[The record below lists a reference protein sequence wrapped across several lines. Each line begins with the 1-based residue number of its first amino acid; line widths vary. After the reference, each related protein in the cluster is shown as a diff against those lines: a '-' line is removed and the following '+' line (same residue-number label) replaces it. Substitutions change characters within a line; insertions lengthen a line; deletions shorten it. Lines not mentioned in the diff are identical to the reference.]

1 MKNLLLIITLLPFIS
16 FSQSPNFSEDIAP
29 IFYNKCTQ
37 CHHSGGVA
45 PFSLIDY
52 PTAFA
57 FSNSGAISYMV
68 SNGLMPPWPPDSTYQ
83 NYAHERTLNQN
94 EIDLIIDWANIGSPE
109 GNPALAPPEP
119 IYNNE
124 NILSNPDLILKIPQY
139 TSTASS
145 EDEYVC
151 FTLPTGLIN
160 DKKIKAIEI
169 VPGNRQIVHHTL
181 AFVDNNQLP
190 SVINDCMGVDG
201 KLIST
206 YAPGMEPVIFPN
218 TDNVKMGMTIEANS
232 NIILQMHYPAGSIG
246 QVDSTAIHLF
256 FYDDNAQNIREVFI
270 ERLLEN
276 WNLFIPAN
284 NISSF
289 NASYPLG
296 NNFLVDDYSLL
307 AILPHMHLLGKD
319 IESYSVNASYDTIP
333 LVKINNWDFEW
344 QQFYFFKNLIKL
356 DVGTKLHSKANFDN
370 TSNNIHNP
378 NTPPVDVYA
387 GEATTDEMFV
397 NYLMYTYYE
406 SGDENLDLESMMALT
421 IQEFNESLSHNAYPN
436 PTKNAITFEFKG
448 NDANL
453 KIWNILGEKVLDKR
467 IFSKEPQS
475 VKKLES
481 GVYVY
486 QIKNNNGVANRKLII
501 F

>member
-1 MKNLLLIITLLPFIS
+1 
-16 FSQSPNFSEDIAP
+16 
-29 IFYNKCTQ
+29 
-37 CHHSGGVA
+37 
-45 PFSLIDY
+45 
-52 PTAFA
+52 
-57 FSNSGAISYMV
+57 
-68 SNGLMPPWPPDSTYQ
+68 MPPWPADSTYQ

-94 EIDLIIDWANIGSPE
+94 EIDLIVDWANIGSPE
-109 GNPALAPPEP
+109 GNPAFTPPVP

-151 FTLPTGLIN
+151 FTLPTGLVS

-181 AFVDNNQLP
+181 AFVDNIQLP
-190 SVINDCMGVDG
+190 SLINDCMGING

-256 FYDDNAQNIREVFI
+256 FYEDNTQNIREVFI

-289 NASYPLG
+289 NAAYPLG
-296 NNFLVDDYSLL
+296 NNFLTDDYSLL

-319 IESYSVNASYDTIP
+319 IESYSVNSNYDTIP
-333 LVKINNWDFEW
+333 LIKINNWDFEW

-356 DVGTKLHSKANFDN
+356 DVGTKLHSKATFDN
-370 TSNNIHNP
+370 TANNIHNP
-378 NTPPVDVYA
+378 NTPPVDVFA
-387 GEATTDEMFV
+387 GEATSDEMFV

-421 IQEFNESLSHNAYPN
+421 TQDFNEFLSHNIYPN
-436 PTKNAITFEFKG
+436 PSKNTVTFEFKG
-448 NDANL
+448 IDANL
-453 KIWNILGEKVLDKR
+453 KIWNILGEKVLEKR
-467 IFSKEPQS
+467 IFSKQPQS
-475 VKKLES
+475 IKKLES

-486 QIKNNNGVANRKLII
+486 QIKNNNGVANKKLII

>member
-1 MKNLLLIITLLPFIS
+1 MKNLLFSLILIPFIS

-29 IFYNKCTQ
+29 IFYNKCTE

-52 PTAFA
+52 ATASA

-68 SNGLMPPWPPDSTYQ
+68 SNGLMPPWPADSTYQ

-94 EIDLIIDWANIGSPE
+94 EIDLILDWANIGSPE
-109 GNPALAPPEP
+109 GDPSLAPTEP

-124 NILSNPDLILKIPQY
+124 NILSNPDLILKIPHY

-151 FTLPTGLIN
+151 FTLPTGLVN

-190 SVINDCMGVDG
+190 SVINDCMGVNG

-256 FYDDNAQNIREVFI
+256 FYDDNAQNVREVFI

-284 NISSF
+284 NISTF
-289 NASYPLG
+289 NASYPPG
-296 NNFLVDDYSLL
+296 NNFLADDYSLL
-307 AILPHMHLLGKD
+307 AILPHMHLIGKY
-319 IESYSVNASYDTIP
+319 IESYSVNANYDTIP
-333 LVKINNWDFEW
+333 LIKINNWDFEW

-356 DVGTKLHSKANFDN
+356 DVGTKLHSIASFDN

-397 NYLMYTYYE
+397 NYLMYSYYE

-421 IQEFNESLSHNAYPN
+421 IQDFNESLTHNAYPN
-436 PTKNAITFEFKG
+436 PTKNTVTFEFKG
-448 NDANL
+448 NSANL
-453 KIWNILGEKVLDKR
+453 KIWNILGEKVLEKR

-475 VKKLES
+475 VKKLER
-481 GVYVY
+481 GVYLY

>member
-1 MKNLLLIITLLPFIS
+1 MKKFLCILCILPFLS

-52 PTAFA
+52 TTAAA
-57 FSNSGAISYMV
+57 FSNSGAIPYMV

-94 EIDLIIDWANIGSPE
+94 EIDLILEWANLGSPE
-109 GNPALAPPEP
+109 GNPAIAPPQP
-119 IYNNE
+119 SYNNE
-124 NILSNPDLILKIPQY
+124 SILSNPDLILKMPQY

-169 VPGNRQIVHHTL
+169 VPGNPQIVHHTL

-190 SVINDCMGVDG
+190 SIIDDCMGVDG

-256 FYDDNAQNIREVFI
+256 FYDDNIQNIREVFI
-270 ERLLEN
+270 DRLLEN
-276 WNLFIPAN
+276 WSLFIPAN
-284 NISSF
+284 NITSF
-289 NASYPLG
+289 NASYPPG
-296 NNFLVDDYSLL
+296 NNFLTDDFSLL
-307 AILPHMHLLGKD
+307 AILPHMHLIGKE
-319 IESYSVNASYDTIP
+319 ITSYSVNANNDTIP

-356 DVGTKLHSKANFDN
+356 DIGTKLYSKATFDN
-370 TSNNIHNP
+370 TINNIHNP
-378 NTPPVDVYA
+378 NTPPIDVYA

-406 SGDENLDLESMMALT
+406 QGDENLNLENIMSLAIEDLNKFLP
-421 IQEFNESLSHNAYPN
+421 HNVYPN
-436 PTKNAITFEFKG
+436 PTNNTVAFEFKG
-448 NDANL
+448 NSADL
-453 KIWNILGEKVLDKR
+453 KIWNILGEEVLEKR
-467 IFSKEPQS
+467 IISKESQS
-475 VKKLES
+475 IGNLKS

-486 QIKNNNGVANRKLII
+486 QIKNGHGVAKRKLII
-501 F
+501 Y

>member
-1 MKNLLLIITLLPFIS
+1 MKKLLCVLYALPFLC

-37 CHHSGGVA
+37 CHHLGGVA

-52 PTAFA
+52 TTAAA
-57 FSNSGAISYMV
+57 FSSSGAISYMV
-68 SNGLMPPWPPDSTYQ
+68 SSGLMPPWPPDSIYQ

-94 EIDLIIDWANIGSPE
+94 EIDLILEWANIGSPE
-109 GNPALAPPEP
+109 GDPNLAPPQP

-124 NILSNPDLILKIPQY
+124 SILSNPDLILKIPQY

-181 AFVDNNQLP
+181 AFIDNNQLP

-218 TDNVKMGMTIEANS
+218 TDDVKMGMTIEANS
-232 NIILQMHYPAGSIG
+232 NIILQMHYPAGSLG
-246 QVDSTAIHLF
+246 QVDSTAIHLY

-284 NISSF
+284 NITSF
-289 NASYPLG
+289 NASYPPG
-296 NNFLVDDYSLL
+296 NNFLADDYSLL
-307 AILPHMHLLGKD
+307 AILPHMHLLGKG
-319 IESYSVNASYDTIP
+319 IESYSVNANSDTIP
-333 LVKINNWDFEW
+333 LIKINNWDFEW

-356 DVGTKLHSKANFDN
+356 DVGTKLHSNATFDN
-370 TSNNIHNP
+370 TSSNIHNP

-397 NYLMYTYYE
+397 NYLMFTHYE

-421 IQEFNESLSHNAYPN
+421 IDEINESLSHNVYPN
-436 PTKNAITFEFKG
+436 PTKNTVAFEFKG

-453 KIWNILGEKVLDKR
+453 KIWNILGEKVFEKR
-467 IFSKEPQS
+467 IYSKELLS
-475 VKKLES
+475 VGNLES
-481 GVYVY
+481 GIYLY
-486 QIKNNNGVANRKLII
+486 QIKNNKGIANRKLII